1 MSVFATMWVGDCP
14 GSQNRRIFKVSSPS
28 VELLRAAPDG
38 GGCWSPAKL
47 SPLAADVTATSP
59 SRQSVTGE
67 RPGGLEP
74 AAASVL
80 EPAGRRRLGTGT
92 CD

>member
-1 MSVFATMWVGDCP
+1 MECQYLLLIVPRAKIGGSSKCP
-14 GSQNRRIFKVSSPS
+14 RQV
-28 VELLRAAPDG
+28 LRAASDG

>member
-1 MSVFATMWVGDCP
+1 MSVFATDCP
-14 GSQNRRIFKVSSPS
+14 ESQNRRIFKVSSPS